1 MMERHVLLTHGPNKL
16 FDVTGLAAR
25 AASHIGDG
33 VVAVFSKGS
42 TGALV
47 VIPRDAA
54 EEYEYALWDLVDMDG
69 WEHPG
74 NAYAHLRS
82 TLLGTS
88 LVLPV
93 SGGELC
99 IPTGYGVFFVE
110 NQPANVRR
118 RVIYVAAIPRR
129 PARAAP

>member
-1 MMERHVLLTHGPNKL
+1 MIMRHVLLTHGPNKL
-16 FDVTGLAAR
+16 FDVTDLVAD
-25 AASHIGDG
+25 AASRIGEG

-47 VIPRDAA
+47 VIPRRRA
-54 EEYEYALWDLVDMDG
+54 EEYEEALWDLVATDG

-88 LVLPV
+88 LLLPV
-93 SGGELC
+93 HEGRPC
-99 IPTGYGVFFVE
+99 IPAGYGVFFVE

-118 RVIYVAAIPRR
+118 RVIYVAAIPRT
-129 PARAAP
+129 PVRAGP